1 MKFLRPPM
9 VILRWWVPTPLPGLS
24 MSRRADLGPLTRIFI
39 LFFLIMSQV
48 KCVECLE
55 ERTISLDI
63 TYHCFDIDFNL
74 RNSSTAN
81 INLDSELP
89 GAEVRLLSKLFICMY
104 WKSIPNCLTAIVF
117 KVTKI
122 PLSWRVALA
131 QSEARI
137 KVTWSFSTN
146 QRPVSRSLDHSRPRQ
161 YGTFHFWRLP

>member
-1 MKFLRPPM
+1 MYTNNLNGFQHHFLDSVCPGER
-9 VILRWWVPTPLPGLS
+9 ILVPWPGYLFYFS
-24 MSRRADLGPLTRIFI
+24 WSCLRSSVWNVWRNGRFLWISPTIALTSISIF
-39 LFFLIMSQV
+39 
-48 KCVECLE
+48 
-55 ERTISLDI
+55 
-63 TYHCFDIDFNL
+63 

-131 QSEARI
+131 QSEAKI

-161 YGTFHFWRLP
+161 YGTFHFWILP